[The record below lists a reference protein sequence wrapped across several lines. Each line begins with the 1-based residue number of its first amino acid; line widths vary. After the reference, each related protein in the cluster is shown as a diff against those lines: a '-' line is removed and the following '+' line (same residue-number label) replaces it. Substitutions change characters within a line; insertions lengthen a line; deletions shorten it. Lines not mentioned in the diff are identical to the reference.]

1 MPTPGNALPL
11 PVRDPRLALGVALAA
26 SLCVWHAGWP
36 GLCAYAVVLI
46 FFWQRAGTRHLAPQG
61 TLARTVRFCL
71 FWTAIT
77 WGFTLSE
84 ALPPIGWSDFSIL
97 TETLRTALPPAFW
110 TTLPGAAL
118 LLCRLALLMAF
129 ALSLTLHLSP
139 HALGRAAVWFT
150 APLLGKNAWKPALSL
165 ALMVHYL
172 PAIHSA
178 THAVRLAARVRGLPE
193 RGFAYWKN
201 ALPHLFRLLYSR
213 TMQQAMA
220 IASRGL
226 DTNGAWLTL
235 PPLDRKETAMALGLV
250 LFFAA
255 FTL

>member
-1 MPTPGNALPL
+1 MPRPL
-11 PVRDPRLALGVALAA
+11 RDPRLALGLTLAA

-36 GLCAYAVVLI
+36 GLCVYAAVLLCL
-46 FFWQRAGTRHLAPQG
+46 WHRAGTHRLAPQG

-71 FWTAIT
+71 FWTTIT
-77 WGFTLSE
+77 WAFTVSE
-84 ALPPIGWSDFSIL
+84 VLPPLPWATIAALPQAL
-97 TETLRTALPPAFW
+97 HTALPPALW
-110 TTLPGAAL
+110 ATLPGAAL

-139 HALGRAAVWFT
+139 HALGQAAVWFV
-150 APLLGKNAWKPALSL
+150 APLLGNNAWKPALSL

-172 PAIHSA
+172 PAMHTA
-178 THAVRLAARVRGLPE
+178 AHAVRLAAKVRGLPE
-193 RGFAYWKN
+193 QGFAYWKN

-226 DTNGAWLTL
+226 DTNNAWLTL
-235 PPLDRKETAMALGLV
+235 PPLSRQETAMALGV
-250 LFFAA
+250 AVFFAA

>member
-1 MPTPGNALPL
+1 M
-11 PVRDPRLALGVALAA
+11 RDPRLALGLTLAA

-36 GLCAYAVVLI
+36 GLCAYALVLL
-46 FFWQRAGTRHLAPQG
+46 FVWFRAGTHRLAPQG
-61 TLARTVRFCL
+61 TLGRTVRFCL
-71 FWTAIT
+71 FWATIT
-77 WGFTLSE
+77 WAFTLSE
-84 ALPPIGWSDFSIL
+84 VLPPLHWGDTASLSHAL
-97 TETLRTALPPAFW
+97 NKALPPALW
-110 TTLPGAAL
+110 ATLPGAAL
-118 LLCRLALLMAF
+118 LLCRLVLLMAF

-139 HALGRAAVWFT
+139 HALGQAAVWFV

-178 THAVRLAARVRGLPE
+178 AHAVRLAAKVRGLPE
-193 RGFAYWKN
+193 QGFAYWKN
-201 ALPHLFRLLYSR
+201 ALPHLFRLLYTR
-213 TMQQAMA
+213 TMQQAVA

-226 DTNGAWLTL
+226 DTNSAWLTL
-235 PPLDRKETAMALGLV
+235 PPLARQETAMALGVV

>member
-1 MPTPGNALPL
+1 MPRPL
-11 PVRDPRLALGVALAA
+11 RDPRLALGLTLAA
-26 SLCVWHAGWP
+26 SLCVWHAGWA
-36 GLCAYAVVLI
+36 GLCAYAAALLYV
-46 FFWQRAGTRHLAPQG
+46 WHRAGTCQLAPQG
-61 TLARTVRFCL
+61 TMARTVRFSL
-71 FWTAIT
+71 FWATIT
-77 WGFTLSE
+77 WAFTLSE
-84 ALPPIGWSDFSIL
+84 VLPPMHWGDIA
-97 TETLRTALPPAFW
+97 TLPHALRIALPPALW
-110 TTLPGAAL
+110 ATLPGAAL

-139 HALGRAAVWFT
+139 HALGRAAVWFV
-150 APLLGKNAWKPALSL
+150 APLLRQNAWKPALSL

-178 THAVRLAARVRGLPE
+178 AHAVRLAARVRGLPE
-193 RGFAYWKN
+193 QGFAYWKN

-226 DTNGAWLTL
+226 DTNSAWLTL
-235 PPLDRKETAMALGLV
+235 PPLPRHETAMALGV
-250 LFFAA
+250 ALFFAA